1 MRLLIGIG
9 VTAVLAIVSYLLIA
23 FTKWELCPANW
34 EVPNRATLSIL
45 VLVSVFLGWYV
56 YKIKEYNS
64 DLQLGDKKIRI
75 SRHMKTSRISQ
86 GIILNV
92 SLLFF

>member
-9 VTAVLAIVSYLLIA
+9 VTVVLVIVSYLLIA
-23 FTKWELCPANW
+23 FTKWKLCPVNW
-34 EVPNRATLSIL
+34 DESNRATFSIL

-64 DLQLGDKKIRI
+64 DFQPGDKKDPDQSGNSPR
-75 SRHMKTSRISQ
+75 R
-86 GIILNV
+86 
-92 SLLFF
+92 

>member
-64 DLQLGDKKIRI
+64 DLQLGDKKD
-75 SRHMKTSRISQ
+75 SDQSAHE
-86 GIILNV
+86 NV
-92 SLLFF
+92 PDQPGNNP